1 MKTSMKKV
9 KSLAM
14 IFSPLHIVLAS
25 VFIMMLDQ
33 NIFFFYQPFFY
44 ALLDHHFSRF
54 GRFSL
59 ILKWD
64 NLYFHCSQDL
74 LVDNIVSNVSCKFIR
89 AIVVQ
94 ASIIFYNILA
104 TLRKLYHMHSL
115 AHSLLFHYIFYMSMH

>member
-1 MKTSMKKV
+1 MV
-9 KSLAM
+9 
-14 IFSPLHIVLAS
+14 
-25 VFIMMLDQ
+25 LDQ

-44 ALLDHHFSRF
+44 ALLDPHFSRF

-59 ILKWD
+59 ILKWY
-64 NLYFHCSQDL
+64 NLYFHHSEDL
-74 LVDNIVSNVSCKFIR
+74 LADNIVSNVSCKFIQ

-115 AHSLLFHYIFYMSMH
+115 AHSLTPFSLHLYMSIHWTMHWTIR